1 MFSALYR
8 AAELKTESRTSTKV
22 KRISVELRHTDLK
35 INRRHL
41 TMTANQTMTN
51 ITTVDRLEVLVVVD
65 NVTDSLST
73 NPNNVQTEWA
83 GLLQSG
89 RMQVLSGK
97 ATCCAHHGLSLLITA
112 FIGSEKRTLL
122 FDAGPEDETFL
133 RNAKILGVDLAEV
146 EAVVLSHG
154 HWDHAGGLVSAIEEI
169 SRRRGDAGT
178 GRWGNAAT
186 GRQGEAVM
194 GREGEVSEIVKG
206 LKCYVHPGM
215 FAERAL
221 QKPDGEVIRFERV
234 PNVDELSQAGARVIN
249 TEEPQFIADGAFYL
263 SGEIPRHTVYET
275 GFPGHVRRASG
286 GQSWEPDPLI
296 LDERFIS
303 VHVKDKGQVVFSA
316 CSHAGLVNATMHA
329 QSVFPEVDLY
339 GVIGGLHLSGATEK
353 IIPQTVADLRQFD
366 LQLIAPGH
374 CTGWRA
380 LSAMS
385 TVFGDELVPLAVGK
399 KFTL

>member
-1 MFSALYR
+1 
-8 AAELKTESRTSTKV
+8 
-22 KRISVELRHTDLK
+22 
-35 INRRHL
+35 
-41 TMTANQTMTN
+41 MTN
-51 ITTVDRLEVLVVVD
+51 IQTVDRLEVLVIVD

-112 FIGSEKRTLL
+112 YIGSDKRTLL
-122 FDAGPEDETFL
+122 FDAGPHGETFL
-133 RNAKILGVDLAEV
+133 RNAKILGVDLSEV
-146 EAVVLSHG
+146 DAVVLSHG

-169 SRRRGDAGT
+169 SQQQGEGDKEQPS
-178 GRWGNAAT
+178 NAAT
-186 GRQGEAVM
+186 RRKVVE
-194 GREGEVSEIVKG
+194 
-206 LKCYVHPGM
+206 CYVHPGM

-221 QKPDGEVIRFERV
+221 QKPDGELLRFERV
-234 PNVDELSQAGARVIN
+234 PREDELAKAGANVVN
-249 TEEPQFIADGAFYL
+249 TKEPQLIGDGAFYL
-263 SGEIPRHTVYET
+263 SGEIPRHTSYET
-275 GFPGHVRRASG
+275 GFPGHVRLASN

-303 VHVKDKGQVVFSA
+303 VHVKNKGQVVLSA
-316 CSHAGLVNATMHA
+316 CSHAGLVNVLTHA
-329 QSVFPEVDLY
+329 RTLFPDVGLY
-339 GVIGGLHLSGATEK
+339 GVVGGLHLSGATEK
-353 IIPQTVADLRQFD
+353 IIPQTVADLRQFG
-366 LQLIAPGH
+366 LRLIAAGH

-399 KFTL
+399 RYAL